1 MQENYDDTIVSLLLT
16 NDVSPEWESWQE
28 KSAHAR
34 RVRETSCASSDFCIY
49 ADDDRIVSHDAFF
62 QITQYCSHS
71 RFHREIRLFSSA
83 FFSSVFQ

>member
-16 NDVSPEWESWQE
+16 NDVSPEWESWRK
-28 KSAHAR
+28 KSTHAR

-62 QITQYCSHS
+62 QKHHAI
-71 RFHREIRLFSSA
+71 L
-83 FFSSVFQ
+83 

>member
-16 NDVSPEWESWQE
+16 NDVSPEWESWRK

-34 RVRETSCASSDFCIY
+34 RVRETSCAPSDFCIY

-62 QITQYCSHS
+62 QKHHAISQS
-71 RFHREIRLFSSA
+71 
-83 FFSSVFQ
+83 